1 MDGDHF
7 GLQCFRLAN
16 PLPQHVG
23 SLSKYI
29 RAERYYD
36 LLSAIV
42 HDVPES
48 QLRAKFDPNLYA
60 TARARYLTVENG
72 IVHRDK
78 LVDLIHNEGAFSER
92 VKMVMY
98 FLFMFRDRRYRE
110 FICNVVG
117 QKNGKWDTRVFS
129 DSHSEFFEHA
139 GGRKAFTNLRQFLS
153 QTGILDEGSW
163 TVRMPDP
170 AQWFPV
176 AAEIAAYSIQDPVVR
191 QKFIASPHGFLIKY
205 RINALLN
212 ATAEDL
218 ADLELGGTYEQSEN
232 LLPEIE
238 LPQSISQ
245 MDAADFK
252 QWNRTPPSKRQ
263 PRFSTVLAD
272 PVALERADSQHYWLE
287 DRIFRLCKENGLAA
301 MSSKYVDLTVE
312 QNETSVFF
320 EMKSCH
326 PGAIRAQLRRAV
338 SQLLEY
344 RYLYRE
350 KLRAK
355 VVLCAVVERKPQGK
369 LTWMIGY
376 LESLGIGLI
385 WRNGNNDRLSCTDF
399 TRTCLEEVLPQLKSL
414 EF

>member
-1 MDGDHF
+1 M
-7 GLQCFRLAN
+7 LRLASS
-16 PLPQHVG
+16 LPQFVG

-29 RAERYYD
+29 RAEKYYE
-36 LLSAIV
+36 LLSSIT
-42 HDVPES
+42 HDIPES
-48 QLRAKFDPNLYA
+48 ELRAKFDPNLYA
-60 TARARYLTVENG
+60 TAKARYLLIEKGTVR
-72 IVHRDK
+72 RDR
-78 LVDLIHNEGAFSER
+78 LVDLIHDEGTFTER

-129 DSHSEFFEHA
+129 DTDSEFFQHA

-163 TVRMPDP
+163 TVRMPEP
-170 AQWFPV
+170 AQWFPA
-176 AAEIAAYSIQDPVVR
+176 AAEIAAYSIEDPEAR
-191 QKFIASPHGFLIKY
+191 QRFIASPHGFLIKY

-238 LPQSISQ
+238 LPESISR

-252 QWNRTPPSKRQ
+252 QWSRIPPSKRQ
-263 PRFSTVLAD
+263 TKSSIVLAD
-272 PVALERADSQHYWLE
+272 PIALERADSQHYWLE

-312 QNETSVFF
+312 QNEISVFF
-320 EMKSCH
+320 EMKSCR
-326 PGAIRAQLRRAV
+326 PGAVRAQLRRAV

-350 KLRAK
+350 KLRAD

-376 LESLGIGLI
+376 LESLGIGLV

-399 TRTCLEEVLPQLKSL
+399 TRKLLEKVLPQVRNA